1 MGDGV
6 MSQRRYGYRETVTMG
21 SGEGGG
27 TRNCA
32 DSGVTAVVMLP

>member
-27 TRNCA
+27 DAELR
-32 DSGVTAVVMLP
+32 